1 MKRPFKIAIAGTHS
15 TGKSTFAARLM
26 ERISGMS
33 LRAAVVH
40 DSAQDARNL
49 GFPILSEH
57 TFESTSWL
65 IGNAIRLEAE
75 ASLGADVIIVD
86 RPVPDAL
93 GYLRAA
99 LSYTGRGLEDGR
111 LERLERICETW
122 VAEYDLFFV
131 TKLEMSVPL
140 GAGRD
145 GNEQFRRAAAEAV
158 CEVVERMVP
167 RHLTLRH
174 GQTAGAEDLA
184 LDSVR
189 QYFKRDGA

>member
-1 MKRPFKIAIAGTHS
+1 MRPFKIAIAGTHS

-26 ERISGMS
+26 ARIRGLP
-33 LRAAVVH
+33 LRATVVH
-40 DSAQDARNL
+40 DSAQEARDL

-57 TFESTSWL
+57 TFDSTSWL
-65 IGNAIRLEAE
+65 IGNAMRLEAD
-75 ASLGADVIIVD
+75 ASLRADVIIVD

-93 GYLRAA
+93 GYLHAA
-99 LSYTGRGLEDGR
+99 LSYTGRKLDDGR

-131 TKLEMSVPL
+131 TELDTSVPL

-145 GNEQFRRAAAEAV
+145 GNEQFRRAAAAAV
-158 CEVVERMVP
+158 AEVVERMVS

-174 GQTAGAEDLA
+174 GQTTGAEDLA
-184 LDSVR
+184 LESVR
-189 QYFKRDGA
+189 QYFKRAGE

>member
-1 MKRPFKIAIAGTHS
+1 MKRPLKIAIAGTHS

-26 ERISGMS
+26 ERISGLP

-40 DSAQDARNL
+40 DSAQEARDR

-65 IGNAIRLEAE
+65 IGNAMRLESE

-99 LSYTGRGLEDGR
+99 LSYTGRTLDDGR
-111 LERLERICETW
+111 LGRLERICETW
-122 VAEYDLFFV
+122 VAEYDLFFM
-131 TKLEMSVPL
+131 TELDTSVPL

-145 GNEQFRRAAAEAV
+145 GDEKFRRAAATAV
-158 CEVVERMVP
+158 GEVVERMVP
-167 RHLTLRH
+167 RHLTLRY
-174 GQTAGAEDLA
+174 GQTASAEDLV

-189 QYFKRDGA
+189 QYFKRAGA